1 MLILFYREDQTTQ
14 HLSIIHMDH
23 ITQHPHIIPPII
35 IPPNMVLHHIY
46 TLVDL
51 PMGLHHHQT
60 VLTVILVD
68 QFIHKVCIFLRN
80 IFGAINL
87 GFCLFFWFSIFYIF
101 IYRYVVWFQC

>member
-23 ITQHPHIIPPII
+23 ITQHLHIIPPII

-68 QFIHKVCIFLRN
+68 QFIHKVCIFRN
-80 IFGAINL
+80 IFRAMWDS
-87 GFCLFFWFSIFYIF
+87 LFLFLSSIF
-101 IYRYVVWFQC
+101 IYRYIV